1 MMSLPESEMP
11 VGAAMEKNI
20 NAGVAEH
27 FQLLPD
33 APESAARMKA
43 AKQRNP
49 ANVDA
54 LLCI

>member
-1 MMSLPESEMP
+1 
-11 VGAAMEKNI
+11 MEKNI